1 MVLIQDII
9 TDLKVETPS
18 YELEK
23 ECIEF
28 IPSNQC
34 VKKMHMRLELEKN
47 ISSLGLSLVVPLSH
61 LDNEGLYHQEE
72 KECQNKMKR
81 DLVGGREKEWYEP
94 FQDQLY
100 TFAAS
105 SPITTIHVA
114 TGTTIYLLK
123 TFGVIDS
130 NKLLYHSSKAFFPR
144 FQLHRVVTNNFV
156 LGQSLYEVGRRIYNL
171 VTYGGKLE
179 KYINGKGDTIRDKKV
194 YIQGVQRVKED
205 GSLKTYKE
213 WLLTD
218 NKYLNMN
225 IKMIGALIAIDYI
238 TSGLGIFTRKSKPYT
253 ILGSLEVAL
262 TFIYTLVEDETNSQF
277 MGMFTVPPFFMPIFV
292 GFTSG
297 SSIST
302 ILKGLLVGGYMAKS
316 MDVKRSDGE
325 RVIQYLSR
333 TSHDF
338 WELRH
343 IVVRTMKKVPA
354 LNAIITEIEN
364 TLARYQIYLEEIKH
378 VLVEEPGEILNLAE
392 NIRDK
397 LKTLQEQSIKTHP
410 HPPVAPVSSNV
421 AATTA
426 PPPSYDDV
434 IRTDI
439 SIHNED
445 KKDI

>member
-1 MVLIQDII
+1 
-9 TDLKVETPS
+9 
-18 YELEK
+18 
-23 ECIEF
+23 
-28 IPSNQC
+28 
-34 VKKMHMRLELEKN
+34 VKKD
-47 ISSLGLSLVVPLSH
+47 V
-61 LDNEGLYHQEE
+61 
-72 KECQNKMKR
+72 
-81 DLVGGREKEWYEP
+81 VGGREKEWYEP

-171 VTYGGKLE
+171 ITYGGKLE
-179 KYINGKGDTIRDKKV
+179 KYINGKGDTIRDKQV
-194 YIQGVQRVKED
+194 YIQGVQRVKAD

-218 NKYLNMN
+218 NQYLKMN
-225 IKMIGALIAIDYI
+225 AKMIGAFIAFDYI

-253 ILGSLEVAL
+253 VLGSLEVAL
-262 TFIYTLVEDETNSQF
+262 TFIYSLVEDESNSQF

-297 SSIST
+297 SSLST
-302 ILKGLLVGGYMAKS
+302 ILKGLIVGGYMAKT

-343 IVVRTMKKVPA
+343 IVMRTMKKVPA
-354 LNAIITEIEN
+354 LNAIITEIEQ
-364 TLARYQIYLEEIKH
+364 TLARYQVYLEEIKH
-378 VLVEEPGEILNLAE
+378 VVVEEPGEILNLAE
-392 NIRDK
+392 NIREK
-397 LKTLQEQSIKTHP
+397 LKALQAPTTTTTKTPSSIP
-410 HPPVAPVSSNV
+410 APMTS
-421 AATTA
+421 TMTPTA

-439 SIHNED
+439 SIHSDD
-445 KKDI
+445 KKDQ